1 MTNCDEVRA
10 VILAGGAGTRF
21 WPASRVDRPK
31 QLLALA
37 GAEPLL
43 RQTALRLLP
52 LIGGWEALRVAT
64 GEHLAA
70 ATLAALPE
78 LGPEHL
84 LVEPAA
90 RNTAPCIA
98 WAARVHPPSAIL
110 VVVPSDHHVA
120 DPARFREVLA
130 VAIESA
136 RGGTM
141 TTIGLRPTH
150 PETGFGY
157 LELDEPARMGVAAK
171 VRAFIE
177 KPPRERAE
185 AFVASGA
192 YLWNGGMFVFRAGD
206 MVAAVRAHLPSLADG
221 VDAFIAASRR
231 GAARAELLRSFEA
244 LPAVSIDKGVMER
257 MPNLAVVPGDFG
269 WSDVGSWRSAWEL
282 AERDEAGNS
291 APEGAVLVD
300 ARRNHVVDLRRPGP
314 DRRVIALVGVEGL
327 VVVETD
333 DALLVGTIERSQD
346 VREVVAELQ
355 RRGDRAR
362 T

>member
-1 MTNCDEVRA
+1 MTHNDDVSA
-10 VILAGGAGTRF
+10 IILAGGAGTRF

-31 QLLALA
+31 QLLALT
-37 GAEPLL
+37 GAEALL

-52 LIGGWEALRVAT
+52 LVGSWQNVRVAT

-70 ATLAALPE
+70 ATLAVLPE
-78 LGPEHL
+78 LGSEQL
-84 LVEPAA
+84 LVEPSA

-98 WAARVHPPSAIL
+98 WAAALYPPDAVL
-110 VVVPSDHHVA
+110 VVVPSDHHIA
-120 DPARFREVLA
+120 DEARFREVLG
-130 VAIESA
+130 VAIASA
-136 RGGTM
+136 RSGAI

-157 LELDEPARMGVAAK
+157 LELAEPARMGVAAR
-171 VRAFIE
+171 VRAFVE
-177 KPPRERAE
+177 KPSRERAE
-185 AFVASGA
+185 EFVASGQ

-206 MVAAVRAHLPSLADG
+206 MVAAVRAELPHLADG

-231 GAARAELLRSFEA
+231 GAEPAELSRLFEA
-244 LPAVSIDKGVMER
+244 LPKVSIDAGVMER
-257 MPNLAVVPGDFG
+257 LSDLAVVPGDFG

-282 AERDEAGNS
+282 SPKDDAGNS
-291 APEGAVLVD
+291 APDGTVLVG
-300 ARRNHVVDLRRPGP
+300 ARQNHVVDLRGAGAE
-314 DRRVIALVGVEGL
+314 RRVIALVGVEGL

-333 DALLVGTIERSQD
+333 DALLVGAIDRAQD

-355 RRGDRAR
+355 RRGDRER